1 MSKTLRQFQCRDD
14 LWARVEALAKRRGIA
29 TDDVVQAALLQL
41 FKGAAKGKKDEPSG
55 LMAAPPGQNT
65 PRPSSLLTTQPGPPG
80 RPAPVPAA
88 AAPGAPAPRPPGA
101 RPPGSG
107 PVASTP
113 AAAAPPASLS
123 STAGRTPSALPQPR
137 LPKPATAPA
146 PAPAPPAPIAAPA
159 APPTLGPSPVA
170 PAKVAPTLPRP
181 PSQSRL
187 PPPASAPSSK
197 PRPLYVFCEGEWF
210 EIDKEEFVIGR
221 GQKFSDLAIKDA
233 NISRR
238 HCSVV
243 RRGNDYYIKDLGSTN
258 GIEFEGQRVDNHK
271 VIDGSVY
278 FLCDHELRFTF
289 TPPNRAS

>member
-14 LWARVEALAKRRGIA
+14 LWARVEALAKRRGITA
-29 TDDVVQAALLQL
+29 DDVVQAALLQL
-41 FKGAAKGKKDEPSG
+41 FKGAAAKGKKDEPSG
-55 LMAAPPGQNT
+55 IMAAAPAGGPNT
-65 PRPSSLLTTQPGPPG
+65 PPRSLMSTQPGPPG
-80 RPAPVPAA
+80 AGRPAPSPAGA
-88 AAPGAPAPRPPGA
+88 AAPAPRPPGV

-107 PVASTP
+107 PVAASAPAPVPPST
-113 AAAAPPASLS
+113 
-123 STAGRTPSALPQPR
+123 STSQGRAPSALPQPR

-146 PAPAPPAPIAAPA
+146 PAPSPPVAPA

-170 PAKVAPTLPRP
+170 PAKMGAPTLPRP

-187 PPPASAPSSK
+187 PPPAGAPSSK
-197 PRPLYVFCEGEWF
+197 PRPLYVMFEGQWY

-243 RRGNDYYIKDLGSTN
+243 RRGNDYFIKDLGSTN

-289 TPPNRAS
+289 TPPSQAS

>member
-29 TDDVVQAALLQL
+29 PDDVVQAALLQL
-41 FKGAAKGKKDEPSG
+41 FKGAAKGKKDEISG
-55 LMAAPPGQNT
+55 MQAASAGGPNT
-65 PRPSSLLTTQPGPPG
+65 PPRSVLSTQPGHPG
-80 RPAPVPAA
+80 APRPASAPVPG
-88 AAPGAPAPRPPGA
+88 AAPTAPRPPGV

-107 PVASTP
+107 PLTSPPTGP
-113 AAAAPPASLS
+113 AAPTASNS
-123 STAGRTPSALPQPR
+123 SSQNRTALPQPR
-137 LPKPATAPA
+137 LPKPASAPA
-146 PAPAPPAPIAAPA
+146 PMPAPPTPAAAA
-159 APPTLGPSPVA
+159 APPSLGAPPTA
-170 PAKVAPTLPRP
+170 PAKVASGLPRP
-181 PSQSRL
+181 PTSRL
-187 PPPASAPSSK
+187 PPPTGTPTSK
-197 PRPLYVFCEGEWF
+197 PRPLYVMFEGQWF

-243 RRGNDYYIKDLGSTN
+243 RRGNDYFIKDLGSTN

-289 TPPNRAS
+289 TPPASSAS